1 MKSKYILMVMACAFF
16 IAACN
21 GKKSQKRQNDQE
33 PPSADEIIKHMDEN
47 EDGVL
52 SKEEVQGP
60 LKEMFAEIDSNKD
73 GSLSLEEIEKAPK
86 PEGGR
91 PQR

>member
-1 MKSKYILMVMACAFF
+1 
-16 IAACN
+16 
-21 GKKSQKRQNDQE
+21 
-33 PPSADEIIKHMDEN
+33 MDEN

-86 PEGGR
+86 PQGGR